1 MNSIQE
7 LGIIIAKAREEKGLT
22 QFQLAEAIGIGR
34 NKISLVENGHVRAE
48 RDLLHS
54 LSKCL
59 DLDLNVLLVLAQR
72 LPVEHLEERQKL
84 AQDNALLQQKILELD
99 NQLLKVKQ
107 QKEQVILKMEEIK
120 TALLDLQSK
129 L

>member
-1 MNSIQE
+1 M
-7 LGIIIAKAREEKGLT
+7 GKIIAKARREKGLT
-22 QFQLAEAIGIGR
+22 QFQLAGAIGIGR

-48 RDLLHS
+48 SDLLHW

-59 DLDLNVLLVLAQR
+59 DLDLNVLLALAQR
-72 LPVEHLEERQKL
+72 LPDKHLEERQKL
-84 AQDNALLQQKILELD
+84 TRDNALLQQKVLELES
-99 NQLLKVKQ
+99 QLLKVKQ
-107 QKEQVILKMEEIK
+107 QKKQVILKMEEIK